1 MLRVILLQK
10 AYNPGYTY
18 LRNGKIVRVEAFT
31 DRRVKQAAAGGKRDD
46 RTGDLF
52 GDAGPT
58 IDKPLKELIE
68 DHEKVIDALESP
80 SKAKRQAAA
89 DEQKEHLDEYREQ
102 LDTAAKVR
110 LIEGSMDEFGGYELG
125 GKRYTGED
133 AEMLVDEA
141 REIAFATGKRIED
154 ALLQIVPA
162 EQLKADAPVTGAR
175 AVVQRQVNAVN
186 RFIESATEQFG
197 LTKEEAGRAWDY
209 YVANKLVRADPVT
222 GQYQLKDGR
231 LWDGEVLRRAVGGQ
245 DAQTVPKVSAT
256 GYEYRDLTEPKV
268 LFRAVSP
275 EEWAQ
280 IQRDGEIRGGLN
292 TFNGFDPRREVFFG
306 DALDDELI
314 AQGEDV
320 TRRAEY
326 AIQQSDLQKRYQRVQ
341 AQLDD
346 LNAKYEAQRTELIDD
361 GYTSAAAG
369 MHPSMQAIAKRRRA
383 LQDRLDDVQAKARE
397 QIKQIIAAKR
407 AEDAQRG
414 YSSVVLETRPVSGGR
429 IYSGRHSGM
438 RGDEYGFDTGAVK
451 LADVVR
457 AHYVKDRKVLRAE
470 DWPPRGAPSPGI
482 DWLLPPEQETQ
493 RAGLMLRVRQ
503 LTDAPQPKTAF
514 DRRQRARDL
523 AAAKKALKKMPEG
536 MLTDAAAIEL
546 RGADNLAERRLL
558 QIYLDGVGI
567 AFEGAKDVE
576 DAWKNYES
584 MWASSRHGPPIS
596 RRYFDHVA
604 PRYGLAPPKL
614 SARGMRAYEALQAGG
629 YFRKQLQTQYRGGE
643 KFETRLHD
651 ASGQVVPGIGY
662 KTWAELSDAGVLAS
676 RPVQRSSAWP
686 SEWELRERSL
696 TKSFPRV
703 LSVRQVVRMS

>member
-18 LRNGKIVRVEAFT
+18 LRNGKIVRVEAFS
-31 DRRVKQAAAGGKRDD
+31 DRRVKRATAASQRDD

-58 IDKPLKELIE
+58 IDKPLKELID

-80 SKAKRQAAA
+80 SKVTRQAAA
-89 DEQKEHLDEYREQ
+89 AEQKEHLEAYREQ

-141 REIAFATGKRIED
+141 REIAFATGKRVED

-162 EQLKADAPVTGAR
+162 EHLEGQ
-175 AVVQRQVNAVN
+175 Q
-186 RFIESATEQFG
+186 
-197 LTKEEAGRAWDY
+197 
-209 YVANKLVRADPVT
+209 ADPAAE
-222 GQYQLKDGR
+222 LR
-231 LWDGEVLRRAVGGQ
+231 ALWDKQGVPKEKQ
-245 DAQTVPKVSAT
+245 DALIAQIADKAAPGAKVGPFEVPAAPKVSAE
-256 GYEYRDLTEPKV
+256 GYEYRDLTEPKA

-306 DALDDELI
+306 DALNEELI

-320 TRRAEY
+320 ARRAEY
-326 AIQQSDLQKRYQRVQ
+326 AIQQSDLQKRYQRLQ
-341 AQLDD
+341 AQLGE
-346 LNAKYEAQRTELIDD
+346 LNAQYEARRTELIED

-369 MHPSMQAIAKRRRA
+369 MHPSMQAISKKRRA
-383 LQDRLDDVQAKARE
+383 LQDSLADVQAKARE
-397 QIKQIIAAKR
+397 QIQQIIATKR
-407 AEDAQRG
+407 AEDAERG

-438 RGDEYGFDTGAVK
+438 RGDEYGLDPGAVK

-457 AHYVKDRKVLRAE
+457 VHYVKDRKVLRAE
-470 DWPPRGAPSPGI
+470 DWPRHADLMPGI

-514 DRRQRARDL
+514 ERRQRAREL

-536 MLTDAAAIEL
+536 MLTEAGAIEL
-546 RGADNLAERRLL
+546 RGADSLADRRLL
-558 QIYLDGVGI
+558 RIYLDGVGI

-576 DAWKNYES
+576 DAWQAYEA

-596 RRYFDHVA
+596 RRYFEHVA

-614 SARGMRAYEALQAGG
+614 SARGLRAHAVLQSGG
-629 YFRKQLQTQYRGGE
+629 YFRKQLESQYRGGE

-662 KTWAELSDAGVLAS
+662 KTWAELSDAGLLNS
-676 RPVQRSSAWP
+676 RPVPRSTVWR
-686 SEWELRERSL
+686 SEWGLREKPL
-696 TKSFPRV
+696 TKTFPRV
-703 LSVRQVVRMS
+703 KSVRQVARMS

>member
-31 DRRVKQAAAGGKRDD
+31 DRRVKRATAASKRDD

-58 IDKPLKELIE
+58 IDKPLNELIE
-68 DHEKVIDALESP
+68 DHEKVIDALESS
-80 SKAKRQAAA
+80 SKAARQAAA
-89 DEQKEHLDEYREQ
+89 DEQKEHLEAYREQ

-110 LIEGSMDEFGGYELG
+110 LIEGSMDEFGGYEVG

-141 REIAFATGKRIED
+141 REIAFATGKRVED

-162 EQLKADAPVTGAR
+162 EHLEGPQ
-175 AVVQRQVNAVN
+175 
-186 RFIESATEQFG
+186 
-197 LTKEEAGRAWDY
+197 
-209 YVANKLVRADPVT
+209 ADPAAE
-222 GQYQLKDGR
+222 LR
-231 LWDGEVLRRAVGGQ
+231 ALWDKEGVPKEKQ
-245 DAQTVPKVSAT
+245 DALIAQIADKAAPGAKVGPFEVPAAPKVSAE
-256 GYEYRDLTEPKV
+256 GYEYRDLTEPKA

-306 DALDDELI
+306 DALNDELI

-320 TRRAEY
+320 ARRAEY
-326 AIQQSDLQKRYQRVQ
+326 AIQQSDLQKRYQRLQ
-341 AQLDD
+341 AQLGD
-346 LNAKYEAQRTELIDD
+346 LDAKYEEQRTELIED
-361 GYTSAAAG
+361 GYTTAAAG
-369 MHPSMQAIAKRRRA
+369 MHPSMQAISKKRRA
-383 LQDRLDDVQAKARE
+383 LQDSLADVQTKARE
-397 QIKQIIAAKR
+397 QIQQIIATKR
-407 AEDAQRG
+407 GEDAERG
-414 YSSVVLETRPVSGGR
+414 YSSVVLETKPVSGGR

-438 RGDEYGFDTGAVK
+438 RGDEYGLDSGAVK

-457 AHYVKDRKVLRAE
+457 VNYVKNRKVLRTE
-470 DWPPRGAPSPGI
+470 DLSRRADPTPGVI

-514 DRRQRARDL
+514 DRRQRAREL

-536 MLTDAAAIEL
+536 MLTEAGAIEL
-546 RGADNLAERRLL
+546 RGADGLADRRLL
-558 QIYLDGVGI
+558 RIYLDGVGI

-576 DAWKNYES
+576 DAWQAYEA

-596 RRYFDHVA
+596 RRYFEHVA
-604 PRYGLAPPKL
+604 PRYGLALPKL
-614 SARGMRAYEALQAGG
+614 SARGMRAHAVLQSGG
-629 YFRKQLQTQYRGGE
+629 YFRKQLQSQYRGGE
-643 KFETRLHD
+643 KFETRLHF

-662 KTWAELSDAGVLAS
+662 KTWAELSDAGLLAS
-676 RPVQRSSAWP
+676 RPVPRSTVWP
-686 SEWELRERSL
+686 SEWGLREKPL
-696 TKSFPRV
+696 TKAFPRV
-703 LSVRQVVRMS
+703 LSVRQVARMS

>member
-10 AYNPGYTY
+10 AYNPGYSY

-31 DRRVKQAAAGGKRDD
+31 DRRIKRAAAAGKRDD
-46 RTGDLF
+46 RTSDLF

-58 IDKPLKELIE
+58 IDKPLKELID

-80 SKAKRQAAA
+80 SKATRQAAA
-89 DEQKEHLDEYREQ
+89 DEQKEHLEAYHEQ

-110 LIEGSMDEFGGYELG
+110 LIEGSMDEFGGYEVG

-133 AEMLVDEA
+133 AEVLVDEA
-141 REIAFATGKRIED
+141 REIAFATGKRVED

-162 EQLKADAPVTGAR
+162 EHLEGQ
-175 AVVQRQVNAVN
+175 Q
-186 RFIESATEQFG
+186 
-197 LTKEEAGRAWDY
+197 
-209 YVANKLVRADPVT
+209 ADPAAE
-222 GQYQLKDGR
+222 LR
-231 LWDGEVLRRAVGGQ
+231 ALWDKQGVPKEKQ
-245 DAQTVPKVSAT
+245 DALIAQIADKAAPGAKVGPFEVPAAPKVSAE
-256 GYEYRDLTEPKV
+256 GYEYRDLTEPKA

-306 DALDDELI
+306 DALNEELI

-320 TRRAEY
+320 ARRAEY
-326 AIQQSDLQKRYQRVQ
+326 AIQQSDLQKRYQHLQ
-341 AQLDD
+341 AQLGE
-346 LNAKYEAQRTELIDD
+346 LNAQYEARRTELIED

-369 MHPSMQAIAKRRRA
+369 MHPSMQAISKKRRA
-383 LQDRLDDVQAKARE
+383 LQDSLADVQAKARE
-397 QIKQIIAAKR
+397 QIQQIIATKR
-407 AEDAQRG
+407 REDVERG
-414 YSSVVLETRPVSGGR
+414 YSSVVLETQPVSGGR

-438 RGDEYGFDTGAVK
+438 RGDEYGFDSGAVK

-457 AHYVKDRKVLRAE
+457 VHYVKDRKVLRAE
-470 DWPPRGAPSPGI
+470 DWPRRADPTLGI

-503 LTDAPQPKTAF
+503 LTDAPQPKAAF
-514 DRRQRARDL
+514 DRRQRAREL

-536 MLTDAAAIEL
+536 MLTEGGAIEL
-546 RGADNLAERRLL
+546 RGADNLADRRLL

-576 DAWKNYES
+576 EAWKAYEA

-596 RRYFDHVA
+596 RRYFEHVA
-604 PRYGLAPPKL
+604 PRYGLALPKL
-614 SARGMRAYEALQAGG
+614 SARGMRAHAVLQSGG
-629 YFRKQLQTQYRGGE
+629 YFRKQLQSQYRGGE
-643 KFETRLHD
+643 KFETRLHF

-662 KTWAELSDAGVLAS
+662 KTWAELSDAGLLDS
-676 RPVQRSSAWP
+676 RPVPRSTVWP
-686 SEWELRERSL
+686 SEWGLREKPL
-696 TKSFPRV
+696 TKAFPRV
-703 LSVRQVVRMS
+703 QSVRQVARMS